1 MLLYISYFEYLY
13 TFTKIVPYD
22 FQQLR
27 EIPSW
32 IKLLNFQVAGGSK
45 CSSHHSRLSL
55 SGQCILLS
63 YSIPTVTKNLI
74 STLIIWCVHIKLR
87 NFFCCPCFRS
97 LLYCNWL
104 DVRGRYGC
112 WQIYVQLLQILY
124 VVCIRNFLELECK
137 VGHVN
142 YSFILI
148 DEILS
153 SFHSVPFLLFTE

>member
-1 MLLYISYFEYLY
+1 MMWSTPVRSPIRNFHKMRLSEVFRSYLQNPWLGLFLTMLLYKSYFEYLY
-13 TFTKIVPYD
+13 TFTEIVPYD

-63 YSIPTVTKNLI
+63 YPIPTVTKNLI

-112 WQIYVQLLQILY
+112 WQIYVQLY
-124 VVCIRNFLELECK
+124 
-137 VGHVN
+137 
-142 YSFILI
+142 
-148 DEILS
+148 
-153 SFHSVPFLLFTE
+153 